1 MPSNLTAWQESFGV
15 RHGVQYS
22 AAQWARMQVGSGPG
36 TGAGTGMKLVV
47 QIPALNEERTIAE
60 VIKAIPARIEGVDE
74 IQVLVVD
81 DGSTDRTGDLARG
94 GGAVVVRHV
103 EPRGVGMAFQSGI
116 RRAEEMGADIVVTI
130 DADGQFNPAD
140 IPALVQPILQDKADF
155 VTASRFA
162 DSALAPLMPK
172 AKRWGNDIIA
182 SWLSSLIGQRFHD
195 VSCGFRAYSSEAY
208 FRLVLLGEFTY
219 THETF
224 LNLAFSGMRIKEV
237 PLTVRGQREFGKSRV
252 ASNLFTYGWNAA
264 SIILK
269 TYRDYRPLRFFG
281 FAAMSILAVAAC
293 FFAFLLSYRFH
304 HGEFTPFK
312 WVGVSGVV
320 MSGIAMAVFAMGV
333 VADMLDRVRASQGEL
348 LFRLRRLERLL
359 VKPGSGSQ

>member
-1 MPSNLTAWQESFGV
+1 
-15 RHGVQYS
+15 
-22 AAQWARMQVGSGPG
+22 
-36 TGAGTGMKLVV
+36 MKLVV
-47 QIPALNEERTIAE
+47 QIPALNEERTIAQ
-60 VIKAIPARIEGVDE
+60 VIQAIPARIEGVDE
-74 IQVLVVD
+74 IRVLVVD
-81 DGSTDRTGDLARG
+81 DGSTDRTGELARG
-94 GGAVVVRHV
+94 VGAVVVRHA
-103 EPRGVGMAFQSGI
+103 EPRGVGVAFQTGI

-162 DSALAPLMPK
+162 DAARAPVMPK
-172 AKRWGNDIIA
+172 AKRWGNDVIA
-182 SWLSSLIGQRFHD
+182 GWLSSLIGQRFHD

-252 ASNLFTYGWNAA
+252 ASNLFTYGWRAA

-269 TYRDYRPLRFFG
+269 TYRDYRPMRFFG
-281 FAAMSILAVAAC
+281 FAATSILLVAAC
-293 FFAFLLSYRFH
+293 FFAFLLAHYVH
-304 HGEFTPFK
+304 HGVLTPFK
-312 WVGVSGVV
+312 WTGLTGLVL
-320 MSGIAMAVFAMGV
+320 SGIAMAVFTMGV

-359 VKPGSGSQ
+359 VKQGAPSR